1 MKIKY
6 KHQRFQ
12 TEAARSIANA
22 FTGQPK
28 SDGLSDHTVDQGK
41 NKGLFK
47 LAGFGNKNVVLA
59 REAICENVRAVQT
72 EQGLKPV
79 DFLQDIQG
87 VGMAFTIEMETGTG
101 KTYTYIKTMYEL
113 NERYGWTKFIVVVP
127 SIAIREGVLKSFE
140 SMQEHFAQE
149 YNGKRMQYFIYN
161 SKQLSKIDA
170 FASDAGMH
178 VMIINTQAFNSS
190 MNEEKSKG
198 AKADKAARIIFDK
211 RDEFGSRRPIDVL
224 SQCHPIMI
232 IDEPQSVLGVD
243 KGNKTRKGLALFKP
257 NS

>member
-1 MKIKY
+1 MQIRY

-12 TEAARSIANA
+12 AEAARAIANA

-41 NKGLFK
+41 NKGLYA

-59 REAICENVRAVQT
+59 REAVCENVRAVQT
-72 EQGLKPV
+72 EQGLKPA
-79 DFLQDIQG
+79 DYLQDLQG

-113 NERYGWTKFIVVVP
+113 NERYGWTKFVVVVP

-149 YNGKRMQYFIYN
+149 YNGKRMQYFVYN
-161 SKQLSKIDA
+161 S
-170 FASDAGMH
+170 
-178 VMIINTQAFNSS
+178 
-190 MNEEKSKG
+190 
-198 AKADKAARIIFDK
+198 
-211 RDEFGSRRPIDVL
+211 
-224 SQCHPIMI
+224 
-232 IDEPQSVLGVD
+232 
-243 KGNKTRKGLALFKP
+243 ALED
-257 NS
+257 